1 MLYSFVY
8 KIDLY
13 LWKWIPRFIIHHD
26 IYRIYQ
32 FTENSN
38 ISKENVKK
46 LYLFAT
52 SNIQETWCYPDVGYE
67 NVLDNRER
75 STTDI
80 PNFCGCITTN
90 HLIDAIVNIKC
101 SPHAVR

>member
-1 MLYSFVY
+1 MAIQHLLWIFINAPTKLFVY
-8 KIDLY
+8 SYLSNFKI
-13 LWKWIPRFIIHHD
+13 WI
-26 IYRIYQ
+26 
-32 FTENSN
+32 TENSN
-38 ISKENVKK
+38 ISKENVKN

-67 NVLDNRER
+67 NVFDNRER

-90 HLIDAIVNIKC
+90 HLQYWSNNGLVAMYK
-101 SPHAVR
+101 